1 MTMELTT
8 KILSI
13 ISQNAECGKTV
24 RPDDRI
30 VEDLGIDSLDK
41 LMIIHDLED
50 EFNITVEDEELKGIK
65 FVRDIVAAIERKLA
79 VAHT

>member
-1 MTMELTT
+1 MDPTS

-13 ISQNAECGKTV
+13 ISQNADCGITV
-24 RPDDRI
+24 RPCDRI

-50 EFNITVEDEELKGIK
+50 EFNITVEEDELRSIR
-65 FVRDIVAAIERKLA
+65 VVQDIIDAIERKIPVPQL
-79 VAHT
+79 

>member
-1 MTMELTT
+1 MEHTS

-24 RPDDRI
+24 HPDDRI

-50 EFNITVEDEELKGIK
+50 EFNITVDENDLKGIK
-65 FVRDIVAAIERKLA
+65 SVKDIIFAIEHRIGIAKA
-79 VAHT
+79 

>member
-1 MTMELTT
+1 MELSSR
-8 KILSI
+8 ILSI
-13 ISQNAECGKTV
+13 ISQNADCGKTV

-50 EFNITVEDEELKGIK
+50 EFSITIDDDELKGIK
-65 FVRDIVAAIERKLA
+65 VVSDIIMAIESKVS
-79 VAHT
+79 VARA

>member
-1 MTMELTT
+1 MEFTS

-13 ISQNAECGKTV
+13 ISQNADCGKTV
-24 RPDDRI
+24 QPADRI

-50 EFNITVEDEELKGIK
+50 ELEITVEDDDLKGIRT
-65 FVRDIVAAIERKLA
+65 VQDIIDIIERKIS
-79 VAHT
+79 VRH

>member
-1 MTMELTT
+1 MDLSG

-13 ISQNAECGKTV
+13 ISQTADCGKTV
-24 RPDDRI
+24 QPDDRI

-50 EFNITVEDEELKGIK
+50 EFNITIEEDELKGIK
-65 FVRDIVAAIERKLA
+65 LVRDIIEAIEHKISVPHA
-79 VAHT
+79 

>member
-1 MTMELTT
+1 MELTS
-8 KILSI
+8 KILDI
-13 ISQNAECGKTV
+13 ISQNAECRKTV

-50 EFNITVEDEELKGIK
+50 EFNITIGDDELKGIK
-65 FVRDIVAAIERKLA
+65 VVRDIVEAIENKISLA
-79 VAHT
+79 HA

>member
-1 MTMELTT
+1 MELIS
-8 KILSI
+8 KILDI
-13 ISQNAECGKTV
+13 ISQSAECGKTV

-50 EFNITVEDEELKGIK
+50 EFNITIEDNELKGIK
-65 FVRDIVAAIERKLA
+65 VVRDIVEAIENKLA
-79 VAHT
+79 MAHA